1 MIAGA
6 IIVLSQRGVS
16 LNNRHWTQLMVIIA
30 FSLLY
35 IAVMFSLAICVS
47 SLTNR
52 PPTSAMILLSLWV
65 VFVLAIVYVL
75 SPIDILPDFIPLLGQ
90 IDDAFIL
97 LLCLYYL
104 EKDLHKYQHWKSNR
118 S

>member
-1 MIAGA
+1 MQQNNLVKIG
-6 IIVLSQRGVS
+6 LWRRLLEDFKLLVS
-16 LNNRHWTQLMVIIA
+16 LIKDYWKGEYRDV
-30 FSLLY
+30 SLGS
-35 IAVMFSLAICVS
+35 I
-47 SLTNR
+47 
-52 PPTSAMILLSLWV
+52 V

-104 EKDLHKYQHWKSNR
+104 EKDLHKYQNWKTNR

>member
-1 MIAGA
+1 MM
-6 IIVLSQRGVS
+6 QRNNLVKIGLWRRLLEDFRLLVS
-16 LNNRHWTQLMVIIA
+16 LIKDYWKGEYRDV
-30 FSLLY
+30 SLGS
-35 IAVMFSLAICVS
+35 I
-47 SLTNR
+47 
-52 PPTSAMILLSLWV
+52 V

-104 EKDLHKYQHWKSNR
+104 EKDLHKYQNWKNNR

>member
-1 MIAGA
+1 M
-6 IIVLSQRGVS
+6 QRNNLVKIGLWRRLLEDFKLLVS
-16 LNNRHWTQLMVIIA
+16 LIKDYWKGDYRDV
-30 FSLLY
+30 SLGS
-35 IAVMFSLAICVS
+35 I
-47 SLTNR
+47 
-52 PPTSAMILLSLWV
+52 V

-104 EKDLHKYQHWKSNR
+104 EKDLHKYQNWKNKR

>member
-1 MIAGA
+1 MAP
-6 IIVLSQRGVS
+6 LLEDFKLLVS
-16 LNNRHWTQLMVIIA
+16 LIKDYWKGEYRDV
-30 FSLLY
+30 SLGS
-35 IAVMFSLAICVS
+35 I
-47 SLTNR
+47 
-52 PPTSAMILLSLWV
+52 V

-104 EKDLHKYQHWKSNR
+104 EKDLHKYQNWKNNR

>member
-1 MIAGA
+1 M
-6 IIVLSQRGVS
+6 QRNNLVKIGLWRRLLEDFKLLVS
-16 LNNRHWTQLMVIIA
+16 LTKDYWKGEYRDV
-30 FSLLY
+30 SLGS
-35 IAVMFSLAICVS
+35 I
-47 SLTNR
+47 
-52 PPTSAMILLSLWV
+52 V
-65 VFVLAIVYVL
+65 VFVLAIVYLL

-104 EKDLHKYQHWKSNR
+104 EKDLHKYQNWKNNR